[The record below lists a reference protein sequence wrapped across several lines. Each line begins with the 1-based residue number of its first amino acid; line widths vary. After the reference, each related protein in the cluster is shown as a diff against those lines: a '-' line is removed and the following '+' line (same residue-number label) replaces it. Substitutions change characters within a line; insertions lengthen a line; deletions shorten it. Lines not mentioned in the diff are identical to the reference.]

1 MAAASASPAE
11 THQSAASTR
20 AAMPRRAPSSPGDSA
35 SRATKQTAIAS
46 PAIWLKGP
54 APAASAMA
62 SAVVAAI
69 RTAAAAASVVAA
81 PRPSAEAAAGGR
93 ALIVVAR
100 CSAGARARAFGFW
113 RCARV
118 WFWKERKK
126 SSESCVSWIRVGL
139 RLRSRGGTSECGL
152 LCLRV
157 DATSAGGAP
166 LDARDCR
173 RRLLAARSVARSLR
187 NLNGERPRRQR
198 AQKLSRPLP
207 SLVLPLSK
215 ANRPKD
221 QRRHL
226 PLVKQHTHAYATH
239 PSA

>member
-100 CSAGARARAFGFW
+100 CSAGARAR
-113 RCARV
+113 V
-118 WFWKERKK
+118 WFLA
-126 SSESCVSWIRVGL
+126 L
-139 RLRSRGGTSECGL
+139 RTR
-152 LCLRV
+152 
-157 DATSAGGAP
+157 
-166 LDARDCR
+166 
-173 RRLLAARSVARSLR
+173 
-187 NLNGERPRRQR
+187 
-198 AQKLSRPLP
+198 
-207 SLVLPLSK
+207 LVLEGAKEIVRKLCELDSGR
-215 ANRPKD
+215 AAAA
-221 QRRHL
+221 
-226 PLVKQHTHAYATH
+226 VKGGD
-239 PSA
+239 